1 MYPLQYQ
8 SMLGKQITQTSNTLD
23 TISNNMNTTDTG
35 TTTEETNSGTD
46 TTTDQTPTD
55 NLAGIDTSTTHGS
68 AQQQSGFDAFQDIN
82 QVMGTGIDTEK
93 TKTQLQSY
101 IDQGKKNRVT
111 AKKSNNKDALK
122 YSLFLWK
129 KAEKLLQDID
139 NENGITTDE
148 INQQMDQFSGSLQ
161 KLKSA
166 IDGQQSTQ
174 TSEQTSKQ
182 VIPTPADFFGTAS
195 GDQTT
200 IQSGTTQKE
209 NSGTKTPSISGEQA
223 FFQ

>member
-8 SMLGKQITQTSNTLD
+8 SMIGKQTTQTSNTLD
-23 TISNNMNTTDTG
+23 TISNNINTTDTG

-46 TTTDQTPTD
+46 TATDQDATD
-55 NLAGIDTSTTHGS
+55 NLAGIDTPTTHG
-68 AQQQSGFDAFQDIN
+68 AATQQSGFDAFQDIN

-139 NENGITTDE
+139 NESGITTDE

-166 IDGQQSTQ
+166 IDGQQ
-174 TSEQTSKQ
+174 TSEQATQQ

-209 NSGTKTPSISGEQA
+209 NSGTKTPAISGEQA